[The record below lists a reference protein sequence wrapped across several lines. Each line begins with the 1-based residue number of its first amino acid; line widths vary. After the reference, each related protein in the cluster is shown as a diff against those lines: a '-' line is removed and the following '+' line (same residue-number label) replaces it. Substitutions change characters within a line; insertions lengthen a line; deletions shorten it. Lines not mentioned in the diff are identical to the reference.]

1 MKKILLNLALVMG
14 GLLSFTSVNAEP
26 ATTQSVKNLMEIT
39 GAAKLGVKMID
50 QMLPVLKK
58 AAPNASESFWNEFRA
73 EIDPTTLQDLVIP
86 IYQKHLRKQIYKLLI
101 IFN

>member
-26 ATTQSVKNLMEIT
+26 ATTQSIKNLMEIT

-73 EIDPTTLQDLVIP
+73 EIDPTTLQDLYPCYFKMLCQAQARIP
-86 IYQKHLRKQIYKLLI
+86 EQDTT
-101 IFN
+101 